1 MVASQKAWPENKKDG
16 CVLKNKKNNYTE
28 LTQVCTSDVYSKHC
42 TTDPDP
48 VKCAACKQYDDA
60 TKVSII
66 LFLFVFCLLKK
77 KKGPVWNHFC
87 VVFAR
92 LLCSNMFK

>member
-77 KKGPVWNHFC
+77 KKGLFGTFFV
-87 VVFAR
+87 
-92 LLCSNMFK
+92 